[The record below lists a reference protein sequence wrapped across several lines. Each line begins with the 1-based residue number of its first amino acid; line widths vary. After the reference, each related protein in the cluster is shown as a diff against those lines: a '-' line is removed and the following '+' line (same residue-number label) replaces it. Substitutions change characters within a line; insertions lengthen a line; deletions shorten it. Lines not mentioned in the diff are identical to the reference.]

1 LRVRMLL
8 SLARLSCLP
17 AVQNSLNAFVLLWLG
32 VAMCS
37 KLSNLD
43 EFGPDLQNC
52 VAHDESDPSR
62 TAVHCQLLIDFHLH
76 LLKTLQASESAVF
89 VVQLCTFCFLVCLM
103 VLRHLRR
110 RDSSRITQQIG
121 TCHSLNELR
130 VVLTAALVSIPWCL
144 VDSWVDGRFLS
155 VAMLLADAIVSV
167 RYTHEAQGAVQMR
180 IELVE
185 EKLRLQLGSERIGRL
200 RTLTYGLGL
209 AVFALLPLLFFV
221 CNDRFGSVLVP
232 MTIFNFLRGASY
244 LATIAFS
251 SRAFSRACQP
261 LKAGCKLDGYLREEA
276 EWALRIMV
284 RMRSS
289 VTLLCFVSAAAY
301 VTLFAVGL
309 SDLLTPGIHAES
321 ALVAQPCTYMCIGLV
336 DMLCLYKSVGFNIP
350 EQPDIDL
357 EPLPLRSAAASS
369 HRVSHSDAW
378 RDTLESLAT
387 RSISVGQLLEFAQKL
402 RVSGGTMPYFR
413 PGQSTTKDVVRQAV
427 IPLSRT
433 NDGAGTSY
441 AEVCSPGKEYPH
453 VMVTHCWDSLF
464 IYLVAAVVS
473 DALGL
478 EDYAAI
484 ACDLEE
490 YFVVACETAAR
501 DGDNL
506 EKLIAR
512 LSDAG
517 TLHRRYWIC
526 AFCVN
531 QHASI
536 CSSFP
541 PEPQQPSQLHDAWE
555 KDRRDSV
562 TNRVFGLCGCS
573 TAKHFN
579 NSPDLCELNKF
590 DEMMHLLSCRVE
602 GLAQLV
608 AIDGKY
614 DLFSRAWCVAELKQA
629 HASKIKQ
636 RVQVLSQG
644 DIDIDAQDL
653 NVYVKLVH
661 LTVADCKASRAE
673 DKAAILARIPDVHE
687 FDLHLQAMIFGNK
700 GLLARHVV
708 GFGVL
713 EAAALIARRVAA
725 AVKGR
730 GEDVEHETPS
740 PWQGN
745 SARRVLSRISS
756 ARRG

>member
-1 LRVRMLL
+1 
-8 SLARLSCLP
+8 
-17 AVQNSLNAFVLLWLG
+17 
-32 VAMCS
+32 MCS

-289 VTLLCFVSAAAY
+289 VTLLCTLSAVAY
-301 VTLFAVGL
+301 LALFAATV
-309 SDLLTPGIHAES
+309 SDLLAPGILHEDIT
-321 ALVAQPCTYMCIGLV
+321 LVAQPCAYMCIGLV
-336 DMLCLYKSVGFNIP
+336 ELMCLYKSVGFNIP

-357 EPLPLRSAAASS
+357 EPLPLRSATDTPLDG
-369 HRVSHSDAW
+369 SHSDAW
-378 RDTLESLAT
+378 RDTLESLAS

-402 RVSGGTMPYFR
+402 GVAGGTMPHFR
-413 PGQSTTKDVVRQAV
+413 PDMSTTKDVVRQAV

-433 NDGAGTSY
+433 SDGGGTSY
-441 AEVCSPGKEYPH
+441 AEVCSPGREYPH

-464 IYLVAAVVS
+464 IHLVAAVVS

-478 EDYAAI
+478 EDYSAVAGELEDCFVG
-484 ACDLEE
+484 ACAFAVPGCGKFEE
-490 YFVVACETAAR
+490 LR
-501 DGDNL
+501 
-506 EKLIAR
+506 AR

-526 AFCVN
+526 ALCVN

-536 CSSFP
+536 CSSFA
-541 PEPQQPSQLHDAWE
+541 PEPQKPSRCYDAWD

-562 TNRVFGLCGCS
+562 TNAVFNFCGCNA
-573 TAKHFN
+573 AKHFN

-590 DEMMHLLSCRVE
+590 DDMMELLNRRVE

-608 AIDGKY
+608 AVDGKF
-614 DLFSRAWCVAELKQA
+614 DLFSRAWCLAEIKQA

-636 RVQVLSQG
+636 RVQVLSRG
-644 DIDIDAQDL
+644 DIVIDAEDL

-673 DKAAILARIPDVHE
+673 DKAAIMARIPDVQE
-687 FDLHLQAMIFGNK
+687 FDLHLQAMIFGNR